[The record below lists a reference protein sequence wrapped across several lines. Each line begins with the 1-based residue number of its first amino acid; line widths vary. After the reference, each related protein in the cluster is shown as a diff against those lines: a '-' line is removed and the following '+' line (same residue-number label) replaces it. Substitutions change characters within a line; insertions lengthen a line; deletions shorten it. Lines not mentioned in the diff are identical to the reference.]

1 MEEISSGQKQPTAFK
16 RNPSGLAWAAPVP
29 DVGGT
34 QDDANETKIERKIE
48 KKKEKRKN
56 KCIPPICLG
65 MSLVVQLNDWNAV
78 PQSKDSD
85 DLICLLSLA
94 WRLLGTTQKK
104 GQTQGPAQTIEIN
117 VVGRTRVKRESKVG
131 GLK

>member
-48 KKKEKRKN
+48 KKRKMKE
-56 KCIPPICLG
+56 
-65 MSLVVQLNDWNAV
+65 
-78 PQSKDSD
+78 
-85 DLICLLSLA
+85 
-94 WRLLGTTQKK
+94 
-104 GQTQGPAQTIEIN
+104 
-117 VVGRTRVKRESKVG
+117 
-131 GLK
+131 

>member
-1 MEEISSGQKQPTAFK
+1 
-16 RNPSGLAWAAPVP
+16 
-29 DVGGT
+29 
-34 QDDANETKIERKIE
+34 
-48 KKKEKRKN
+48 
-56 KCIPPICLG
+56 
-65 MSLVVQLNDWNAV
+65 MSLAVQLNDWNAV

-117 VVGRTRVKRESKVG
+117 VVGRTRVK
-131 GLK
+131 